1 MKKRAFILGTAGAII
16 LSGSIFAACSM
27 NETYTLNSNEVT
39 IELGETLDTD
49 ISTYVECSERIKN
62 DIKIDVSGVDTSKV
76 GSYKATVTYKEET
89 MDFTVN
95 VEDTTAPTVYLANDG
110 VFKIMVGETLAKDDI
125 VSQMDDLAGISKYYI
140 LSDDNTSENETI
152 SYPEEGDYVNKIVV
166 VDNNG
171 NSTEKDF
178 TVHVIPDYL
187 AHVSGFHDWTIEQ
200 NADIDF
206 TKGIETDE
214 RIASVTAGTIDVSQ
228 PGEQTLV
235 YSITGDDNET
245 VVEQSVTVTV
255 VDAVTAQSKANNNE
269 VVYVSG
275 NATKEKEVPKTKS
288 SEKTASNSTSAGTT
302 TKSNSTSAGSNNAQD
317 TNTGTNSNEAKL
329 QEELEDE
336 AYQDWLDSLEPG
348 QTWDLSE
355 PNHSCE
361 ILDGS
366 GTGYSGTINW

>member
-1 MKKRAFILGTAGAII
+1 MKKRTLILGTAGAII
-16 LSGSIFAACSM
+16 LSGSIFMACSM

-39 IELGETLDTD
+39 VELGETLDTD
-49 ISTYVECSERIKN
+49 ISTYVECSERIKD

-110 VFKIMVGETLAKDDI
+110 VFKTMVGETLAKDDI
-125 VSQMDDLAGISKYYI
+125 VSQMDDLAGISRYYI
-140 LSDDNTSENETI
+140 LADDNTSENEEI

-178 TVHVIPDYL
+178 TVHVVPDYL
-187 AHVSGFHDWTIEQ
+187 AHVSGFHDWTVEQ

-206 TKGIETDE
+206 TQGIETDE
-214 RIASVTAGTIDVSQ
+214 RIASVTAGTIDLSQ
-228 PGEQTLV
+228 PGERTLV

-245 VVEQSVTVTV
+245 VIEQSVTVTV
-255 VDAVTAQSKANNNE
+255 VDAATAQSKANNSE

-288 SEKTASNSTSAGTT
+288 SGNTTSNATSAGTT
-302 TKSNSTSAGSNNAQD
+302 TKSNAISTGSNNAQD
-317 TNTGTNSNEAKL
+317 TNTGSNASEAKS

-336 AYQDWLDSLEPG
+336 AYQAWLDSLEPG
-348 QTWDLSE
+348 QTWDLGE
-355 PNHSCE
+355 PVDSGE
-361 ILDGS
+361 FADG
-366 GTGYSGTINW
+366 TWYSYKVNW

>member
-1 MKKRAFILGTAGAII
+1 MKKLSFILGIIFAII
-16 LSGSIFAACSM
+16 LFGSIFG
-27 NETYTLNSNEVT
+27 TYLLSGIYTFKSNEVT
-39 IELGETLDTD
+39 VELGGTLDTD
-49 ISTYVECSERIKN
+49 ISTYVECSERIKD
-62 DIKIDVSGVDTSKV
+62 DIKMDVSGVDTSKV
-76 GSYKATVTYKEET
+76 GSYKATVTYKKET

-95 VEDTTAPTVYLANDG
+95 VEDTTAPTVYLQKG
-110 VFKIMVGETLAKDDI
+110 GIFKITVGETLAKDDI

-178 TVHVIPDYL
+178 TVHVVPDYL
-187 AHVSGFHDWTIEQ
+187 AHVSGFHDWTVEQ

-206 TKGIETDE
+206 TQGIEADE
-214 RIASVTAGTIDVSQ
+214 RIASVTAGTIDLSQ

-302 TKSNSTSAGSNNAQD
+302 TKGNLTSTGSNNAQD
-317 TNTGTNSNEAKL
+317 TNTGTNSNEAKS

-336 AYQDWLDSLEPG
+336 AYQAWLDSLEPG
-348 QTWDLSE
+348 QTWDLGE
-355 PNHSCE
+355 PVDTIE
-361 ILDGS
+361 FAD
-366 GTGYSGTINW
+366 GTGYGYEW